1 VQLVRNP
8 AAYAAQA
15 AGNQARVTAAMERV
29 ANSEHSSNAKQRI
42 NDAIAAIGRTN
53 NRADAESVR
62 QNLVQSLA
70 NHSPEAARY
79 AHQELEPLVSQIR
92 HATADTAIP
101 KGSDLRA
108 VTTDVTRDGNVLTR
122 TLAAAY
128 KLKNG
133 IDKPAYDGKREPDKG
148 YLKTVADFHDK
159 AVHDPNSPAVKA
171 SYGALARETIAQ
183 FKSLGGLK
191 VETWKGDGEPYRNS
205 KEMMRDVADNH
216 HLWFLPTDSAFG
228 SGDKIAHPMLAD
240 TGLKTVDGHPL
251 LVNDV
256 FRIVHDL
263 YGHTQHGFQF
273 GPVGEYNA
281 FREHAQMYSDRALPA
296 LAAETLAQNAWVNF
310 GPHSGLPVKERPFSD
325 QKAYA
330 FPPEL
335 IARDPNIARE
345 YIDTIASHPEGAIK
359 QGLEVSAAKPQ
370 LHDLIPGYKGIAKYL
385 TPSERERV
393 ITRTANTLVK
403 HFTDLPSAQEM
414 AAVAYSGRAKKG
426 WYNNSAKAIVSVFGQ
441 ADAPRFA
448 ALLAALSPQT
458 DVETNFNNA
467 VNVWR
472 GWIEAD
478 RPKDETSIMRIV
490 GENVEGDKGPGSVLP
505 AWMPNSVRALAAPEG
520 SGQIDIS
527 GPKVSSFMHNLLGE
541 VNEVTNDTW
550 MANWAGIQQTRF
562 KGAERGEADAI
573 GNLYGKGPGYLA
585 MNALTRKA
593 ADILSKQTGEAWSP
607 AEVQETVWSWAKAL
621 YEKASS
627 KQSATDIV
635 KSQSLTHG
643 DINSVPDF
651 EAAFVKDTYA
661 QILDLAGYGDNI
673 DDLKYTVDERA
684 ENAGS
689 NGPGGTPFSAE
700 GSGFSQAA
708 FNKYLGASAARLD
721 ALRTGNDTG
730 RIAKSADLK
739 SMRSS
744 VDAVK
749 SSADALGV
757 SLDFDWQTKNGKPS
771 LFLSWIDN
779 LQGEK
784 GAGSQVIQQ
793 LKDAADRHG
802 FPIELT
808 VFEGDPKLVAYYKK
822 QGFKVTYRGSRE
834 EGDEPAMEY
843 TPNKGADIGLNPGE
857 DVLARHPTPE
867 AAQKVADAIAKYRP
881 TRVMPEA
888 DGRYAVVAGPKP
900 KTSYPT
906 APVPEPTGYVDPEG
920 RIGAA
925 SFVAGRDAQGY
936 DTPHV
941 RALANRLARV
951 SEGGMAAPGQN
962 GSYDAGNN
970 TIRVYGGL
978 SDAEHSR
985 VLGHETGHAVEALT
999 GLATHL
1005 KLLEA
1010 TDPKQGRQIVKE
1022 LSDVSSLERPH
1033 LWSGEPVGDHS
1044 ASAVKEYS
1052 SRRDELF
1059 GDGVRHY
1066 LVDPTSMKKVAPT
1079 AARFIRDH
1087 VNSSN
1092 IGQIIAFA
1100 SMAGLALP
1108 GITQGLA
1115 SLLGGGDQED
1125 KRQQ

>member
-1 VQLVRNP
+1 
-8 AAYAAQA
+8 
-15 AGNQARVTAAMERV
+15 
-29 ANSEHSSNAKQRI
+29 
-42 NDAIAAIGRTN
+42 
-53 NRADAESVR
+53 
-62 QNLVQSLA
+62 
-70 NHSPEAARY
+70 
-79 AHQELEPLVSQIR
+79 
-92 HATADTAIP
+92 
-101 KGSDLRA
+101 
-108 VTTDVTRDGNVLTR
+108 
-122 TLAAAY
+122 
-128 KLKNG
+128 
-133 IDKPAYDGKREPDKG
+133 
-148 YLKTVADFHDK
+148 
-159 AVHDPNSPAVKA
+159 
-171 SYGALARETIAQ
+171 
-183 FKSLGGLK
+183 
-191 VETWKGDGEPYRNS
+191 
-205 KEMMRDVADNH
+205 
-216 HLWFLPTDSAFG
+216 
-228 SGDKIAHPMLAD
+228 
-240 TGLKTVDGHPL
+240 
-251 LVNDV
+251 
-256 FRIVHDL
+256 
-263 YGHTQHGFQF
+263 
-273 GPVGEYNA
+273 
-281 FREHAQMYSDRALPA
+281 MYSDKALPA

-335 IARDPNIARE
+335 IARDPNLARE
-345 YIDTIASHPEGAIK
+345 YIDTVASHPEGAIK
-359 QGLEVSAAKPQ
+359 QGLDVSAAKPQ
-370 LHDLIPGYKGIAKYL
+370 LHDLIPGFKGIAKYL

-426 WYNNSAKAIVSVFGQ
+426 WYNRSANAIVSVFGQ

-448 ALLAALSPQT
+448 ALLASLSPQT

-505 AWMPNSVRALAAPEG
+505 AWMPNSVRALTAPEG

-527 GPKVSSFMHNLLGE
+527 GPKVSSFMQNLLGE

-562 KGAERGEADAI
+562 KGADRGEADAV

-593 ADILSKQTGEAWSP
+593 ADILSKQTGEMWSP

-673 DDLKYTVDERA
+673 DNLKYTVDERA
-684 ENAGS
+684 ANAGS

-708 FNKYLGASAARLD
+708 FNKYLGASASRLD

-730 RIAKSADLK
+730 RIAGASDL
-739 SMRSS
+739 
-744 VDAVK
+744 
-749 SSADALGV
+749 
-757 SLDFDWQTKNGKPS
+757 
-771 LFLSWIDN
+771 
-779 LQGEK
+779 
-784 GAGSQVIQQ
+784 
-793 LKDAADRHG
+793 
-802 FPIELT
+802 
-808 VFEGDPKLVAYYKK
+808 
-822 QGFKVTYRGSRE
+822 
-834 EGDEPAMEY
+834 
-843 TPNKGADIGLNPGE
+843 GLNPGE

-900 KTSYPT
+900 QAERPMSQAT
-906 APVPEPTGYVDPEG
+906 
-920 RIGAA
+920 
-925 SFVAGRDAQGY
+925 SFVSGIEHPDGTMKGLT
-936 DTPHV
+936 TPEV
-941 RALANRLARV
+941 RKVASTIARL

-962 GSYDAGNN
+962 GVYDAGNN

-978 SDAEHSR
+978 PDAEHSR
-985 VLGHETGHAVEALT
+985 ILAHETGHAIEALA
-999 GLATHL
+999 GVATTL
-1005 KLLEA
+1005 KAMEKN
-1010 TDPKQGRQIVKE
+1010 DPLKAFHIVKQ
-1022 LSDVSSLERPH
+1022 LSALSALERPQ
-1033 LWSGEPVGDHS
+1033 LWSDDKVIERDFGRDPKYIH
-1044 ASAVKEYS
+1044 EY
-1052 SRRDELF
+1052 RGRYDELL
-1059 GDGVRHY
+1059 GDSMAHY
-1066 LVDPTSMKKVAPT
+1066 MQHPAETKKVAPL
-1079 AARFIRDH
+1079 AAQFIRDL
-1087 VNSSN
+1087 VNPSK
-1092 IGQIIAFA
+1092 IGKVIAFA
-1100 SMAGLALP
+1100 GLGSMALP
-1108 GITQGLA
+1108 GLIAQAL
-1115 SLLGGGDQED
+1115 SSFYSGGDQED
-1125 KRQQ
+1125 AT

>member
-1 VQLVRNP
+1 
-8 AAYAAQA
+8 
-15 AGNQARVTAAMERV
+15 
-29 ANSEHSSNAKQRI
+29 
-42 NDAIAAIGRTN
+42 
-53 NRADAESVR
+53 
-62 QNLVQSLA
+62 
-70 NHSPEAARY
+70 
-79 AHQELEPLVSQIR
+79 
-92 HATADTAIP
+92 
-101 KGSDLRA
+101 
-108 VTTDVTRDGNVLTR
+108 
-122 TLAAAY
+122 
-128 KLKNG
+128 
-133 IDKPAYDGKREPDKG
+133 
-148 YLKTVADFHDK
+148 
-159 AVHDPNSPAVKA
+159 
-171 SYGALARETIAQ
+171 
-183 FKSLGGLK
+183 
-191 VETWKGDGEPYRNS
+191 
-205 KEMMRDVADNH
+205 
-216 HLWFLPTDSAFG
+216 
-228 SGDKIAHPMLAD
+228 
-240 TGLKTVDGHPL
+240 
-251 LVNDV
+251 
-256 FRIVHDL
+256 
-263 YGHTQHGFQF
+263 
-273 GPVGEYNA
+273 
-281 FREHAQMYSDRALPA
+281 
-296 LAAETLAQNAWVNF
+296 
-310 GPHSGLPVKERPFSD
+310 
-325 QKAYA
+325 
-330 FPPEL
+330 
-335 IARDPNIARE
+335 
-345 YIDTIASHPEGAIK
+345 
-359 QGLEVSAAKPQ
+359 
-370 LHDLIPGYKGIAKYL
+370 
-385 TPSERERV
+385 
-393 ITRTANTLVK
+393 
-403 HFTDLPSAQEM
+403 M

-426 WYNNSAKAIVSVFGQ
+426 WYNRSANAIVSVFGQ

-478 RPKDETSIMRIV
+478 RPKDEASIMRIV

-505 AWMPNSVRALAAPEG
+505 AWMPNSVRALTAPEG

-527 GPKVSSFMHNLLGE
+527 GPKVSSFMQNLLGE

-562 KGAERGEADAI
+562 KGADRGEADAV

-684 ENAGS
+684 ANAGS

-708 FNKYLGASAARLD
+708 FNKYLGASASRLD

-730 RIAKSADLK
+730 RVAGAADL
-739 SMRSS
+739 
-744 VDAVK
+744 
-749 SSADALGV
+749 
-757 SLDFDWQTKNGKPS
+757 
-771 LFLSWIDN
+771 
-779 LQGEK
+779 
-784 GAGSQVIQQ
+784 
-793 LKDAADRHG
+793 
-802 FPIELT
+802 
-808 VFEGDPKLVAYYKK
+808 
-822 QGFKVTYRGSRE
+822 
-834 EGDEPAMEY
+834 
-843 TPNKGADIGLNPGE
+843 GLNPGE

-925 SFVAGRDAQGY
+925 SFVPGREGQGY

-1010 TDPKQGRQIVKE
+1010 TESQTGTANRQGAVGCV
-1022 LSDVSSLERPH
+1022 VS
-1033 LWSGEPVGDHS
+1033 
-1044 ASAVKEYS
+1044 
-1052 SRRDELF
+1052 
-1059 GDGVRHY
+1059 
-1066 LVDPTSMKKVAPT
+1066 
-1079 AARFIRDH
+1079 
-1087 VNSSN
+1087 
-1092 IGQIIAFA
+1092 
-1100 SMAGLALP
+1100 
-1108 GITQGLA
+1108 
-1115 SLLGGGDQED
+1115 
-1125 KRQQ
+1125 